1 VLRAT
6 QFEELNNVL

>member
-6 QFEELNNVL
+6 QFEELINVL